1 MGYLLYG
8 GSEERLGTDRL
19 AELRRVAAP
28 LQVLVTEDEA
38 LMRERAVDIDIAAA
52 RIPVGFLE
60 STPGIKWYHHWFAGV
75 EHLAH
80 IPHFHDGST
89 VVTNASGVHAEPMAE
104 QFFGMLLS
112 FARRL
117 HVHFQNQPRHEW
129 SKNRMDDVFELD
141 GMSMLVVGMGAVGR
155 RIAELGLAFRMQV
168 EAIRRTA
175 VDDIVPVHAIDALGD
190 LLPRFD
196 VVVCILPLTAQTH
209 RIFGRREFDLMKPT
223 AIFSNFGRG
232 KQVDQAALVD
242 ALSAAD
248 PARRIGG
255 ALLDVTDPEPLP
267 KDSPLWT
274 APNALIAPHVG
285 GFTPRYTERAWPTFI
300 ENLGRY
306 HRGEPMLN
314 LIDFELGY

>member
-1 MGYLLYG
+1 MRYLLYG
-8 GSEERLGTDRL
+8 GSEERLGAERL
-19 AELRRVAAP
+19 GELRRAAAP
-28 LQVLVTEDEA
+28 LDVMITDDEA
-38 LMRERAVDIDIAAA
+38 LMRERAADIEVAAA

-60 STPGIKWYHHWFAGV
+60 NAPGLKWYHHWFAGV

-80 IPHFHDGST
+80 IKHFRDGAT
-89 VVTNASGVHAEPMAE
+89 VVTNASGVHAEPIAE

-117 HVHFQNQPRHEW
+117 HVHFRNQPHREW

-141 GMSMLVVGMGAVGR
+141 GMSLLVVGMGAIGR
-155 RIAELGLAFRMQV
+155 RIAELGLAFGMQV
-168 EAIRRTA
+168 EAIRRSA
-175 VDDIVPVHAIDALGD
+175 VDDIVPVHSIDALHD

-196 VVVCILPLTAQTH
+196 VVVCILPLTPQT
-209 RIFGRREFDLMKPT
+209 RGIFARREFDLMKPT

-232 KQVDQAALVD
+232 KQVDQVALID
-242 ALSAAD
+242 ALLTDD
-248 PARRIGG
+248 PERRIGG

-285 GFTPRYTERAWPTFI
+285 GFTPRYTERAWPTFM

-306 HRGEPMLN
+306 HRGDPMLN
-314 LIDFELGY
+314 LIDFDLGY